1 MQALLKD
8 INTLRTELLCKPW
21 LLFLAPGTLLLLV
34 YVYRIF
40 LHPLRRIPGPFPAKF
55 TELWRTTKYAKGN
68 WHQDILD
75 LHRQYGPVVRVS
87 PNEISIVDKIG
98 LTEVFG
104 HGKGT
109 RKTSWYDVWMIPGH
123 NNSFFHSTNPAEHSF
138 LRKRVASAY
147 TMSTIL
153 SLEPEVQQIADA
165 VWTKLDKYAQEGRPV
180 NMSNWAN
187 YFAFDVVGK
196 LALGSPIGFIEQEKD
211 VMSIIRSIH
220 AGFYQMASMGYVPG
234 KMIWI
239 NNPVTQTILS
249 IVQRIMQ
256 SGSSFNTF
264 GKWNVDQLMKRLSE
278 PEGAERKTDMLDHY
292 IAMRE
297 PDGSKATVPSI
308 LAETGNIIGA
318 GADTTSIGI
327 RAVLAQLVLH
337 PEDYLQ
343 VREEVDKAYAEGGFA
358 SGYSGI
364 PYLVAEKLTFLNAC
378 VKEAL
383 RLHPSILWQL
393 PRQAPANGVQIAGHY
408 IPSSATISMSPIAQ
422 NRDTSV
428 FGADADNWRPTR
440 WMASKGS
447 DPAQIREMDKFNV
460 TFGYGARTCVGRNLA
475 LVEIHKFIAD
485 FVRRYDAQFMNKQR
499 PFVVKSQWFSYQA
512 DMHLDLRLRKL
523 S

>member
-1 MQALLKD
+1 M
-8 INTLRTELLCKPW
+8 
-21 LLFLAPGTLLLLV
+21 
-34 YVYRIF
+34 
-40 LHPLRRIPGPFPAKF
+40 
-55 TELWRTTKYAKGN
+55 
-68 WHQDILD
+68 
-75 LHRQYGPVVRVS
+75 
-87 PNEISIVDKIG
+87 
-98 LTEVFG
+98 
-104 HGKGT
+104 
-109 RKTSWYDVWMIPGH
+109 
-123 NNSFFHSTNPAEHSF
+123 
-138 LRKRVASAY
+138 ASAY

-165 VWTKLDKYAQEGRPV
+165 VWKKLDKYAQEGKPV

-196 LALGSPIGFIEQEKD
+196 LALGSPIGFIEQEQD

-234 KMIWI
+234 QMIWI

-249 IVQRIMQ
+249 VVERLMQ
-256 SGSSFNTF
+256 SGSSFDTF
-264 GKWNVDQLMKRLSE
+264 GKWMVDQLMKRLSE
-278 PEGAERKTDMLDHY
+278 SEGTERKADMLDHY
-292 IAMRE
+292 IAMKE

-337 PEDYLQ
+337 PGDYLQ

-358 SGYSGI
+358 PGYSGI

-393 PRQAPANGVQIAGHY
+393 PRQAPANGVRIAGHY

-422 NRDTSV
+422 NRDRSV
-428 FGADADNWRPTR
+428 FGADADEWRPTR
-440 WMASKGS
+440 WMTSKGS

-460 TFGYGARTCVGRNLA
+460 TVIACLESVWGHFEANSFMKHSSVTVLEPASDAISLSLRSTNSSLTLFGDTMRNL
-475 LVEIHKFIAD
+475 
-485 FVRRYDAQFMNKQR
+485 
-499 PFVVKSQWFSYQA
+499 
-512 DMHLDLRLRKL
+512 
-523 S
+523 